1 MSDSGSG
8 TVELVFGVKNEQNL
22 KGADQF
28 GVGLEVPFVQLIEH
42 KQEILDISS
51 ILVRFVILATDPV
64 TVGIGSDGRHP
75 TQQAINLFIPHF
87 FILVHCLADKRR
99 VLFGVKSGQC
109 GNGTAKHSHGMCI
122 ISEGIHHGE

>member
-1 MSDSGSG
+1 MSDGGSG
-8 TVELVFGVKNEQNL
+8 TVEFVFGVKNEQNL

-28 GVGLEVPFVQLIEH
+28 GVGFEVPFVQLIEH

-75 TQQAINLFIPHF
+75 TQ
-87 FILVHCLADKRR
+87 
-99 VLFGVKSGQC
+99 
-109 GNGTAKHSHGMCI
+109 
-122 ISEGIHHGE
+122 